1 MEEKSYYLFVIVL
14 EETNGFL
21 MVSGTEEVH

>member
-14 EETNGFL
+14 KETNGIL
-21 MVSGTEEVH
+21 AVSGKEEIH